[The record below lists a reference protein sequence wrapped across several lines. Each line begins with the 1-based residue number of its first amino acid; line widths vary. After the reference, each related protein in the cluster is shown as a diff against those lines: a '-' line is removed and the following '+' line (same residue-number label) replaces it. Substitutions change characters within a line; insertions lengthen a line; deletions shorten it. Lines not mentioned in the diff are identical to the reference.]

1 MIGKLHRN
9 FISPLPDPKIG
20 KSETGK
26 VWDDTTTVTKQTRAA
41 FNKKTFITPS
51 SWDLRHVA

>member
-20 KSETGK
+20 KSETAK
-26 VWDDTTTVTKQTRAA
+26 VRDDTTTVTKQTRAA